1 MNDTTANHHE
11 VEVAADTGDNVSNS
25 YISHRDSDSPQAQA
39 SIIGWSSQAALV
51 PVENPHQGRAPS
63 PMSVAST
70 LIDMMQQQSIAFA
83 RYSEHHPRYPF
94 PYSNEVEA
102 PSASASASD
111 QRSITPEVEQFQ
123 PPTPPYI
130 DMPYGQHQH
139 RPMPVHEQEPWTW
152 TWSVHRPFSDYVY
165 AYENEYSED
174 ALRRTAP
181 FPAQAQVPPFSHE
194 YECGSCRDDEPLDF
208 DLDLDCPFHDYSV
221 KSLRAKELFIAHVP
235 VDMSEEELKLKELC
249 SQYGDVISASIMNHG
264 MGVSRCYAYV
274 KYDLQSAA
282 DDALLRLNHH
292 EVSIN
297 I

>member
-11 VEVAADTGDNVSNS
+11 VEVAADAGGNVSN
-25 YISHRDSDSPQAQA
+25 IPHHGSDSPQAQA

-70 LIDMMQQQSIAFA
+70 LIDMMQQQSMAFA
-83 RYSEHHPRYPF
+83 RYSEHHPRHPY

-102 PSASASASD
+102 PSASALASD

-152 TWSVHRPFSDYVY
+152 T
-165 AYENEYSED
+165 
-174 ALRRTAP
+174 
-181 FPAQAQVPPFSHE
+181 
-194 YECGSCRDDEPLDF
+194 
-208 DLDLDCPFHDYSV
+208 
-221 KSLRAKELFIAHVP
+221 
-235 VDMSEEELKLKELC
+235 
-249 SQYGDVISASIMNHG
+249 
-264 MGVSRCYAYV
+264 
-274 KYDLQSAA
+274 
-282 DDALLRLNHH
+282 
-292 EVSIN
+292 
-297 I
+297 

>member
-25 YISHRDSDSPQAQA
+25 YISHRDSDSPRAQA
-39 SIIGWSSQAALV
+39 SIIGWSSQAA
-51 PVENPHQGRAPS
+51 
-63 PMSVAST
+63 T

-83 RYSEHHPRYPF
+83 RYSEHHPRYPY

-102 PSASASASD
+102 PSASALASD
-111 QRSITPEVEQFQ
+111 QRSITITPEAEQFQ
-123 PPTPPYI
+123 PPTPPYIDI

-181 FPAQAQVPPFSHE
+181 FPAQAQVLPFSHE
-194 YECGSCRDDEPLDF
+194 YECGSCRDDESL

-235 VDMSEEELKLKELC
+235 VDMSEEELKELC
-249 SQYGDVISASIMNHG
+249 SQYGDVISAYIMYHG
-264 MGVSRCYAYV
+264 MGVSRCYAHV
-274 KYDLQSAA
+274 KFDLQSAA